1 MENPLAHNFPGG
13 DIVCELHGA
22 GDPGR
27 IRPQT
32 MPRLDR
38 VDTRTSLGTAK
49 GAWATTQGTGIG
61 QVPMASLIKRRKPND
76 AWNVIDDE
84 IVAV

>member
-32 MPRLDR
+32 VPRLDR

-49 GAWATTQGTGIG
+49 GAWGTTQGDGDRAG
-61 QVPMASLIKRRKPND
+61 PNGKFD
-76 AWNVIDDE
+76 QTSE
-84 IVAV
+84 TQ